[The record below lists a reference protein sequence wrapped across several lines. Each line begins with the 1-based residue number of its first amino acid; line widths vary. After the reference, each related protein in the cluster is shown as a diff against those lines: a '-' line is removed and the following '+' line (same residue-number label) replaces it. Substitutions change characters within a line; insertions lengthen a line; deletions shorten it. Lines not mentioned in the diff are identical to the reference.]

1 MNMEYL
7 YLLTCIN
14 AWTSIQVPYKKRGG
28 GEASHLVKLHLKEG
42 KKLHSD

>member
-1 MNMEYL
+1 MKYL

-14 AWTSIQVPYKKRGG
+14 AWTSIQVPYKKKGGG

>member
-28 GEASHLVKLHLKEG
+28 ASHLVKLHLKEG

>member
-1 MNMEYL
+1 MEYL

-14 AWTSIQVPYKKRGG
+14 AWTSIQVPYKKKG

>member
-1 MNMEYL
+1 MDL
-7 YLLTCIN
+7 YP
-14 AWTSIQVPYKKRGG
+14 SPIQKKGG